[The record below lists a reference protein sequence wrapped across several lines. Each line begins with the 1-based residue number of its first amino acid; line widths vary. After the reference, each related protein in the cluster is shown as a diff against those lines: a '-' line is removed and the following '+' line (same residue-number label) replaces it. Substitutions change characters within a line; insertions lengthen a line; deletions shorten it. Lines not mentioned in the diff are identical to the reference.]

1 MKETPPRRSSRVF
14 RRERVCTFM
23 RTSSRAELG
32 RKLRHDQT
40 RCVAAPPQRGKLVG
54 GSGAAWRCWPW
65 CAAAVVAVLGF
76 GATVRAQNVP
86 AAKDDLPDAPS
97 ALLSQSAGAESQS
110 QVSSSDANEKD
121 ADGIT
126 QAARPRPCKDSDFAV
141 DKMPLQ
147 GPPPCIPE
155 NPIRPFVTSTH
166 IEPLSSSQKGLLAV
180 RNFLDPFNFIT
191 IAGYSAIAVAVDP
204 DSVYGAGV
212 KGFARLTGYGLA
224 EDAQGEL
231 FQTYLIPSLVHQDPR
246 YHRMPTA
253 SVKRRLWHAIEHT
266 YVARHDDGRPMP
278 NYATLLT
285 YPISAGLSNLYV
297 PGIPTDVPSTARR
310 VAIGIATDPAGAI
323 VAEFLPDVAS
333 RIRIRIVFAQQILN
347 RAMVGAP
354 DVQ

>member
-1 MKETPPRRSSRVF
+1 MREGPPRGSRMF
-14 RRERVCTFM
+14 RRGRVCMFM
-23 RTSSRAELG
+23 RMSSRAELR

-40 RCVAAPPQRGKLVG
+40 GCVTAP
-54 GSGAAWRCWPW
+54 WRCWPW

-76 GATVRAQNVP
+76 GATACAQNAT

-97 ALLSQSAGAESQS
+97 ALSSQSPGGDGQS
-110 QVSSSDANEKD
+110 QMSSSSDANEKD
-121 ADGIT
+121 ADGVT
-126 QAARPRPCKDSDFAV
+126 QARLRPCKDSDFAV

-155 NPIRPFVTSTH
+155 NPIRPFVTSVH
-166 IEPLSSSQKGLLAV
+166 IEPLTSNQKGLLAI
-180 RNFLDPFNFIT
+180 RNFLDPFNFVT
-191 IAGYSAIAVAVDP
+191 IAGYSAIAVAADP
-204 DSVYGAGV
+204 DSPYGAGA

-253 SVKRRLWHAIEHT
+253 SFKRRLWHAVEHT

-297 PGIPTDVPSTARR
+297 PGLPTDVPSTARR

-323 VAEFLPDVAS
+323 IAEFLPDVAR

-347 RAMVGAP
+347 RAVEGAP
-354 DVQ
+354 SVQ